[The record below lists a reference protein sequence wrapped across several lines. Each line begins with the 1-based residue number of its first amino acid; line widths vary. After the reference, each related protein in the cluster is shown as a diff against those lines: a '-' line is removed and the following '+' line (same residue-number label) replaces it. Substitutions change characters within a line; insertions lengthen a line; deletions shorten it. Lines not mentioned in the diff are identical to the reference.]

1 MTSWMILLWWIVV
14 VQRIGELAISKRNS
28 NWMARQGGYEV
39 GREHYKLI
47 LFIHTLFFVGIWA
60 EVLIFRAKP
69 PSWAWVPLLLFA
81 GAQLLRYWCIYSLGR
96 YWNTRIWVVPGH
108 KPKVT
113 GPYKYLRHPNYVIVA
128 IELLVFPVIFGAYLT
143 AAIVTFINT
152 LSLVLIRI
160 PMEEYALKDVTDYE
174 KEMGKKHR
182 FFPHWDRSS
191 TD

>member
-1 MTSWMILLWWIVV
+1 MISWMILLWCIVV
-14 VQRIGELAISKRNS
+14 VQRIGELVISKRNS
-28 NWMARQGGYEV
+28 NWMASQGGYEV

-47 LFIHTLFFVGIWA
+47 VFIHTLFFVGIWA
-60 EVLIFRAKP
+60 EVLIFHARP

-81 GAQLLRYWCIYSLGR
+81 GTQLGRYWCISSLGE

-108 KPKVT
+108 KPKIA

-152 LSLVLIRI
+152 LSLLLIRI
-160 PMEEYALKDVTDYE
+160 PMEEYALKNVTDYE
-174 KEMGKKHR
+174 KEMGGKNR
-182 FFPHWDRSS
+182 FFPHLDRSS